1 MVDRLR
7 ALVIGVPHA
16 NNNVPRVSPKVS
28 IVYHN
33 IQVQDTVSRRGQ
45 LNIPAAGIKRLS
57 PSDVLRVPTALIV
70 LLVPVA
76 LLARVVEHR
85 LRVVGHRAQRDLDVV
100 VVVVAHVD
108 ARRVL
113 AAHARAVLAVGV
125 GAQGD
130 RGPVGLAAQVCDV
143 ALREVLA
150 RLAEHLGL
158 ADDVAHLRDR
168 LSVLFMLADGRLRC

>member
-1 MVDRLR
+1 M
-7 ALVIGVPHA
+7 PHA
-16 NNNVPRVSPKVS
+16 NNDIPRASPKVS
-28 IVYHN
+28 ILYHN
-33 IQVQDTVSRRGQ
+33 IQVPDTVSRGGQ
-45 LNIPAAGIKRLS
+45 LNIPAADVKSLP

-85 LRVVGHRAQRDLDVV
+85 LRVVGQRAQRDLDVV

-130 RGPVGLAAQVCDV
+130 RGPVGLASQVCDV

-168 LSVLFMLADGRLRC
+168 LIMSFC